1 MSMLGIVK
9 VKSAV
14 SAHNNH
20 LHCKFPPL
28 LLVLFA
34 FGSTHRYARSRVY
47 ISLYAELLYHASFNV
62 RLAAHVAACTSVC
75 TCA

>member
-34 FGSTHRYARSRVY
+34 FGSTHRCSRSRVN
-47 ISLYAELLYHASFNV
+47 ISLYAELLDHAAFNV
-62 RLAAHVAACTSVC
+62 RLTAHVAACTSMWA
-75 TCA
+75 CA